1 MKKVLSIVLA
11 IAMIATMSAVAF
23 AETVTFG
30 GETGVAEIPEGG
42 FVKEGIVVAGTYNG
56 TGLVDMYKVDVE
68 WPAFTYT
75 FSSGKTWNPVDY
87 TWDLT
92 GNGTWVD
99 KDVAKE
105 ITITNHSSAAIKVAA
120 EYEGLEGTDFTF
132 EIDDEGVIA
141 GASKGEYEVG
151 EAVEGVIAA
160 TFVPGEYTIADDVDS
175 IGTIT
180 VTIIAA

>member
-23 AETVTFG
+23 AESVTFG

-42 FVKEGIVVAGTYNG
+42 FVKEGIVVAGDYNG

-68 WPAFTYT
+68 WPAFTYV

-99 KDVAKE
+99 ANVAKE
-105 ITITNHSSAAIKVAA
+105 IEITNHSSAAIKVAA
-120 EYEGLEGTDFTF
+120 EYAGPEGTDFNF
-132 EIDDEGVIA
+132 EIADEGVIA
-141 GASKGEYEVG
+141 GASKGEYETG
-151 EAVEGVIAA
+151 AAVAGVIKA
-160 TFVPGEYTIADDVDS
+160 TFAPGAYTIADDVAEL
-175 IGTIT
+175 GTIT
-180 VTIIAA
+180 VTITAA